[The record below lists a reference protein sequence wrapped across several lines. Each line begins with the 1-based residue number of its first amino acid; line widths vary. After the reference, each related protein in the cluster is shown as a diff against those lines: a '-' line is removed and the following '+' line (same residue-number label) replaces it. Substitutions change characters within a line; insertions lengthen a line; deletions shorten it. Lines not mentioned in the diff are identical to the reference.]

1 MTEKLK
7 NKIAVYEEQIEWTK
21 KFLKEL
27 EDKLFCTKVE
37 LVEKQEEGQI
47 AKQRVRVYG
56 EFSKCP
62 SFLIIVYKYQTVI
75 VIVIK
80 MFKIKTGEYIKIWI
94 KI

>member
-21 KFLKEL
+21 KLLKEL

-47 AKQRVRVYG
+47 AK
-56 EFSKCP
+56 
-62 SFLIIVYKYQTVI
+62 
-75 VIVIK
+75 
-80 MFKIKTGEYIKIWI
+80 
-94 KI
+94 